1 MKLRTNLKPITAFN
15 AISLTDIVFLLL
27 IFFLLSS
34 TFILQ
39 PGIKVELPKTTTSEV
54 SAEKSIV
61 LSIDRN
67 GTLFLNDE
75 EVSRTLLPVL
85 LRQKL
90 MSIGRPILVL
100 RADRRVT
107 LEEAVMVMDL
117 AKQAG
122 GDKFVIATQEIEM
135 E

>member
-1 MKLRTNLKPITAFN
+1 MKLRTSLKPITTFN

-39 PGIKVELPKTTTSEV
+39 PGLKVELPKTVTTEV

-61 LSIDRN
+61 LTIDRN
-67 GTLFLNDE
+67 GTLFLNDQP
-75 EVSRTLLPVL
+75 VSTVEFRQR

-90 MSIGRPILVL
+90 ASVGRPILVL

-107 LEEAVMVMDL
+107 LEQAVTVMDL

-122 GDKFVIATQEIEM
+122 GDKFVIATQQIE
-135 E
+135 EE

>member
-1 MKLRTNLKPITAFN
+1 MRLRANLRPTTAFN
-15 AISLTDIVFLLL
+15 PISLTDIVFLLL
-27 IFFLLSS
+27 VFFLLSS

-39 PGIKVELPKTTTSEV
+39 PGIKVELPTTVTTEV

-61 LSIDRN
+61 LTIDRS
-67 GTLFLNDE
+67 GTIFLNDE
-75 EVSRTLLPVL
+75 QVSRALLPVL

-90 MSIGRPILVL
+90 LSVGRPILVL

-107 LEEAVMVMDL
+107 LEEAVSVMDL

-122 GDKFVIATQEIEM
+122 GDKFVIATQQIEQ
-135 E
+135 